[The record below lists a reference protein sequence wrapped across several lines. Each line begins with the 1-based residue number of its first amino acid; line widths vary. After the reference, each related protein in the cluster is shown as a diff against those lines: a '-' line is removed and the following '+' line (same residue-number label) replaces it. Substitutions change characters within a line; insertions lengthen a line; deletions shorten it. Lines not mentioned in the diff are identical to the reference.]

1 MRRFA
6 KAFVMSTIAS
16 PKANPLAKI
25 DWDYVEFYVG
35 NAKQAA
41 HFYCS
46 AFGFDQVAYAGP
58 ETGVKDRASY
68 VLVQNKLRFVITA
81 SLRPDGPITQHVAAH
96 GDGVK
101 DIAILVQDARA
112 AFDAA
117 IAGGAKAVLEPTEYR
132 DEHGRVMK
140 ATIATYGDTVHSF
153 IQRDGYNGIFLPGYV
168 PERKTI
174 PFAQK
179 PGLQF
184 IDHCVGNVGWGEM
197 DPWGDFYARV
207 FGFSQLVSFDDKDI
221 STEYTALKSKVM
233 TDAEHRVKFPINEPA
248 QGKKKSQIEEF
259 LDFYGGPGVQH
270 IAIRTDDI
278 ISTIRALKANGV
290 EFLDTPDTYY
300 DDLESRVGH
309 IDEAAQILRELRI
322 LVDRDDLG
330 YMLQIFTKPLQDRP
344 TVFFEIIQRKGSLSF
359 GKGNFK
365 ALFVSIEKEQ
375 EKRGT
380 L

>member
-1 MRRFA
+1 
-6 KAFVMSTIAS
+6 MSTMTEARS
-16 PKANPLAKI
+16 NPLAKI

-41 HFYCS
+41 HYYMS
-46 AFGFDQVAYAGP
+46 AFGFDQIAYAGP
-58 ETGVKDRASY
+58 ETGIKNRCSY
-68 VLVQNKLRFVITA
+68 VLQQNKMRFVLTA
-81 SLRPDGPITQHVAAH
+81 SLLPDDDIARHVVLH

-101 DIAILVQDARA
+101 DIAILVDDARA
-112 AFDAA
+112 AYEKA
-117 IAGGAKAVLEPTEYR
+117 IAGGAKSILAPTETT
-132 DEHGRVMK
+132 DEHGKIVK

-153 IQRDGYNGIFLPGYV
+153 VERAAYKGIFMPGYV
-168 PERKTI
+168 EERRSIAGST
-174 PFAQK
+174 K
-179 PGLQF
+179 PQLQF

-197 DPWGDFYARV
+197 DAWGEFYSKV

-233 TDAEHRVKFPINEPA
+233 TDPRHQVKFPINEPA
-248 QGKKKSQIEEF
+248 EGKKKSQIEEY
-259 LDFYGGPGVQH
+259 LDFYRGAGVQH

-278 ISTIRALKANGV
+278 VSTIDALRANGV
-290 EFLDTPDTYY
+290 EFLDTPESYY
-300 DDLESRVGH
+300 DILEERVGK
-309 IDEAAQILRELRI
+309 IDEALDVLRDRRI